1 VTVREYTCTLRTQ
14 RWSQENDVARA
25 SRIFSRIPDAGWFP
39 QADHSNVGQTV
50 PEASQAIWFG
60 SRLVDERKS
69 FAAIRSLRVILI
81 YRVNWSSLV
90 LQDKI
95 KEIDI
100 THLQQYIYF
109 FTRRDKDIF
118 RYISWIG
125 QDSATIQSISSS
137 CTIRSERGMDHD
149 KGQVLRRG
157 IQFERS
163 AIFDIEG

>member
-1 VTVREYTCTLRTQ
+1 MYQKIQRLQKITKSIVTYVDRLIKIDVTVREYTCTLRTQ

-39 QADHSNVGQTV
+39 QADHTNVGQTV

-81 YRVNWSSLV
+81 YWVNWSSLV

-95 KEIDI
+95 KKNDV
-100 THLQQYIYF
+100 THLQQCIYF
-109 FTRRDKDIF
+109 LHAERRIFLVIF
-118 RYISWIG
+118 R
-125 QDSATIQSISSS
+125 
-137 CTIRSERGMDHD
+137 E
-149 KGQVLRRG
+149 
-157 IQFERS
+157 
-163 AIFDIEG
+163 